1 MAKCISHLSVGDTAP
16 DFTSV
21 NQDGKTLSLADYK
34 GSKFVIYFYPRDM
47 TPGCTSQ
54 ACNLTENFDD
64 LSAHGIKILGVS
76 PDTPDKHLKFI
87 AKYNIAFDLLADEDK
102 SVHNAFGVWGEKKF
116 MGKVFDGTHRTT
128 FLVDENLKIV
138 DIIAKP
144 KVKDHANEVLS
155 GFDIS

>member
-76 PDTPDKHLKFI
+76 PDTPEKHLKFI
-87 AKYNIAFDLLADEDK
+87 AKYNITFDLLADEDK
-102 SVHNAFGVWGEKKF
+102 SVHNVFGVWGEKKF

-155 GFDIS
+155 GFGIS

>member
-64 LSAHGIKILGVS
+64 LNAHGIKVLGVS
-76 PDTPDKHLKFI
+76 PDTPEKHLKFI

-155 GFDIS
+155 GFGIS

>member
-54 ACNLTENFDD
+54 ACNLTENFDE

-76 PDTPDKHLKFI
+76 PDTPKKHLKFI

-116 MGKVFDGTHRTT
+116 MGKIFDGTHRTT

-138 DIIAKP
+138 EIIAKP
-144 KVKDHANEVLS
+144 KVKDHANEVIS
-155 GFDIS
+155 GFGIS

>member
-21 NQDGKTLSLADYK
+21 NQDGKTLSLTDYK

-76 PDTPDKHLKFI
+76 PDTPEKHLKFI

-155 GFDIS
+155 GFGIS

>member
-1 MAKCISHLSVGDTAP
+1 MAKCISHLSPGDTAP
-16 DFTSV
+16 DFNSV
-21 NQDGKTLSLADYK
+21 NQDGTSLSLADYK

-64 LSAHGIKILGVS
+64 LTAKGIKILGVS
-76 PDTPDKHLKFI
+76 PDTPQKHLKFI

-102 SVHNAFGVWGEKKF
+102 SVHRAFGVWGEKKF
-116 MGKVFDGTHRTT
+116 MGKIFDGTHRTT
-128 FLVDENLKIV
+128 FLIDESGTIV

-144 KVKDHANEVLS
+144 KVKDHSSEILA
-155 GFDIS
+155 GFNI

>member
-76 PDTPDKHLKFI
+76 PDTPEKHLKFI

-116 MGKVFDGTHRTT
+116 MGKLFDGTHRTT

-155 GFDIS
+155 GFGIS

>member
-21 NQDGKTLSLADYK
+21 NQDGKTLSLANYK

-76 PDTPDKHLKFI
+76 PDTPEKHLKFI

-155 GFDIS
+155 GFGIS

>member
-76 PDTPDKHLKFI
+76 PDTPEKHLKFI

-116 MGKVFDGTHRTT
+116 MGKIFDGTHRTT

-144 KVKDHANEVLS
+144 NVKDHANEVLS
-155 GFDIS
+155 GFGIS

>member
-64 LSAHGIKILGVS
+64 LSAHGIKIIGVS
-76 PDTPDKHLKFI
+76 PDTPEKHLKFI
-87 AKYNIAFDLLADEDK
+87 DKYNIAFDLLADEDK
-102 SVHNAFGVWGEKKF
+102 SVHSAFGVWGEKKF
-116 MGKVFDGTHRTT
+116 MGKIFDGTHRTT

-138 DIIAKP
+138 EIIAKP
-144 KVKDHANEVLS
+144 KVKDHANEILS
-155 GFDIS
+155 GYGIS

>member
-155 GFDIS
+155 GFGIS

>member
-76 PDTPDKHLKFI
+76 PDTPEKHLKFI

-155 GFDIS
+155 GFGIS

>member
-1 MAKCISHLSVGDTAP
+1 MAKYISHLSPGDTAP
-16 DFTSV
+16 DFNSV
-21 NQDGKTLSLADYK
+21 NQDGKSLSLADYK

-64 LSAHGIKILGVS
+64 LTTKGIKILGVS
-76 PDTPDKHLKFI
+76 PDTPEKHLKFI

-102 SVHNAFGVWGEKKF
+102 SVHRAFGVWGEKKF
-116 MGKVFDGTHRTT
+116 MGKIFEGTHRTT
-128 FLVDENLKIV
+128 FLIDESGTIV

-144 KVKDHANEVLS
+144 KVKDHSTEILA
-155 GFDIS
+155 GFNL

>member
-76 PDTPDKHLKFI
+76 PDTPKKHLKFI

-155 GFDIS
+155 GFGIS

>member
-1 MAKCISHLSVGDTAP
+1 MVKCISHLSVGDTAP

-21 NQDGKTLSLADYK
+21 NQDRKSLSLSKYK

-54 ACNLTENFDD
+54 ACNLTENFDN

-76 PDTPDKHLKFI
+76 PDTPKKHLKFI

-102 SVHNAFGVWGEKKF
+102 SVHKAYGVWGEKKF
-116 MGKVFDGTHRTT
+116 MGRTYLGVHRTT
-128 FLVDENLKIV
+128 FVINQNQ
-138 DIIAKP
+138 IIERIFN
-144 KVKDHANEVLS
+144 KVETKNHTEQILES
-155 GFDIS
+155 YK

>member
-54 ACNLTENFDD
+54 ACNLTENFND

-76 PDTPDKHLKFI
+76 PDTPEKHLKFI

-155 GFDIS
+155 GFGIS

>member
-76 PDTPDKHLKFI
+76 PDTPKKHLKFI

-116 MGKVFDGTHRTT
+116 MGKIFDGTHRTT

-138 DIIAKP
+138 EIIAKP

-155 GFDIS
+155 GFGIS

>member
-76 PDTPDKHLKFI
+76 PDTPEKHLKFI

-138 DIIAKP
+138 EIIAKP
-144 KVKDHANEVLS
+144 KVKDHANEVIS
-155 GFDIS
+155 GFGIS

>member
-76 PDTPDKHLKFI
+76 PDTPEKHLKFI
-87 AKYNIAFDLLADEDK
+87 EKYNIAFDLLADEDK

-155 GFDIS
+155 GFGIS

>member
-1 MAKCISHLSVGDTAP
+1 MVKCISHLSVGDTAP
-16 DFTSV
+16 DFTSI
-21 NQDGKTLSLADYK
+21 NQDGKTLRLADYK

-76 PDTPDKHLKFI
+76 PDTSEKHLKFI
-87 AKYNIAFDLLADEDK
+87 AKYKIEFDLLADEDK
-102 SVHNAFGVWGEKKF
+102 SVHKAYGVWGEKKF
-116 MGKVFDGTHRTT
+116 MGKVYEGTHRTT
-128 FLVDENLKIV
+128 FLIDENLKIV

-144 KVKDHANEVLS
+144 KVKDHASEVLS
-155 GFDIS
+155 GFGIS

>member
-76 PDTPDKHLKFI
+76 PDTPEKHLKFI

-128 FLVDENLKIV
+128 FLVDENLNIV

-144 KVKDHANEVLS
+144 KVKDHAHEVLS
-155 GFDIS
+155 GFGIS

>member
-76 PDTPDKHLKFI
+76 PDTPEKHLKFI

-116 MGKVFDGTHRTT
+116 MGKIFDGTHRTT

-144 KVKDHANEVLS
+144 KVRDHANEVLS
-155 GFDIS
+155 GFGIS

>member
-76 PDTPDKHLKFI
+76 PDTPEKHLKFI

-116 MGKVFDGTHRTT
+116 MGKIFDGTHRTT

-138 DIIAKP
+138 EIIAKP
-144 KVKDHANEVLS
+144 KVKDHANEVIS
-155 GFDIS
+155 GFGIS